1 MTTITTTTTALPA
14 DSMSLE
20 AEQSEAANAVLRA
33 LGKTTRLQWN
43 TLDNR
48 LHRNWYRDW
57 TWQCPHTGNFLN
69 LINGVAKLAR

>member
-1 MTTITTTTTALPA
+1 MTTAMTTTTALPA

-48 LHRNWYRDW
+48 LHRNCYRDW
-57 TWQCPHTGNFLN
+57 TWQDPHTGNFLDV
-69 LINGVAKLAR
+69 IKGVAKRAR